1 MKNFLI
7 SVAFCS
13 LSTWIC
19 AQDTSAEKH
28 FVALYTVGESWDVE
42 KQPNEQS
49 YFKEHSAFLS
59 QLRKEKNIVIGARYS
74 DTGMLVLKAKDL
86 ETVKELLHQDIAI
99 QHKLFNVIIHPF
111 NPFYKGCIE

>member
-7 SVAFCS
+7 FIAFCC
-13 LSTWIC
+13 LSTWIH
-19 AQDTSAEKH
+19 AQDTATEKH
-28 FVALYTVGESWDVE
+28 FIALYTVGEGWDME
-42 KQPNEQS
+42 KQPAEQP

-86 ETVKELLHQDIAI
+86 ETVKKLLNQDIAI
-99 QHKLFNVIIHPF
+99 QNKLFNLIIHPF
-111 NPFYKGCIE
+111 TPFYKGCVE